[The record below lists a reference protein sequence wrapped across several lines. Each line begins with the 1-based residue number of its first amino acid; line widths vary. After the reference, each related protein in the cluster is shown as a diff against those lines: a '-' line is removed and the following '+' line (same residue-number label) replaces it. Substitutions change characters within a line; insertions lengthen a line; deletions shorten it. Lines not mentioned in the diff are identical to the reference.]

1 MSDERVAGIPI
12 ADIDAPFADLRR
24 CPELV
29 PGSRLADPLGAHTRV
44 RAGVAARLPE
54 GPGPLPDGPR
64 PRVVEGDRRHDTVPV
79 QGEGDDA

>member
-44 RAGVAARLPE
+44 RAGVATRLPE
-54 GPGPLPDGPR
+54 APR